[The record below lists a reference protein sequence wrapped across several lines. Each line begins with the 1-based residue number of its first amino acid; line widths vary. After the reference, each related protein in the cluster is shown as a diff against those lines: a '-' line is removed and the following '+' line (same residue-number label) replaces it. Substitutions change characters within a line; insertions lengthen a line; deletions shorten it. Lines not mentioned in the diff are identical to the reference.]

1 MGVGLLAD
9 FAKTAVVTVFLA
21 AFGCIIAAAIAI
33 PMKQSPGQPAEEA
46 FRLAKGM
53 GLVGTTSALVAAMS
67 STLYFFLIGKASPRA
82 FLLVEMG
89 LIGAAAVSALAVAMI
104 LARGRSTAD

>member
-33 PMKQSPGQPAEEA
+33 PMAQSPGQPAEEA
-46 FRLAKGM
+46 FKLAKGM
-53 GLVGTTSALVAAMS
+53 GLVGTTSAIVAAMS
-67 STLYFFLIGKASPRA
+67 STLFFYLTGKASPRA

-89 LIGAAAVSALAVAMI
+89 LIGAAVVVALAVAMI
-104 LARGRSTAD
+104 LSSNRSPVD

>member
-9 FAKTAVVTVFLA
+9 FARVAVITVFLA
-21 AFGCIIAAAIAI
+21 AFGCIVAAGIAV
-33 PMKQSPGQPAEEA
+33 PMSQSPMQPGEEA

-53 GLVGTTSALVAAMS
+53 GLLGGAAALVASMS
-67 STLYFFLIGKASPRA
+67 STLYFFLVGEASGRA

-89 LIGAAAVSALAVAMI
+89 LIGAAAATWLAVSVI
-104 LARGRSTAD
+104 LAGGRSTRN

>member
-1 MGVGLLAD
+1 MGVGLLAE

-33 PMKQSPGQPAEEA
+33 PMTQSPGQPADQA

-53 GLVGTTSALVAAMS
+53 GLVGSTSAIVAGMS
-67 STLYFFLIGKASPRA
+67 STLYFFLSGQASPRA

-89 LIGAAAVSALAVAMI
+89 LIGAAVVVALAVAMI
-104 LARGRSTAD
+104 LSNNRSTAD